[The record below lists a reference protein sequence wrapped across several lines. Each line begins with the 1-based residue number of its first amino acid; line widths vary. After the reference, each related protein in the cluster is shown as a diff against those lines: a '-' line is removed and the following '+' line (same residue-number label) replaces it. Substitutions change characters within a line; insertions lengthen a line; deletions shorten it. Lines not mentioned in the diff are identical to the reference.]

1 MFHFKHKTMSKAK
14 IMKTLLCLCMLLI
27 PLGMSAQGK
36 KVNINVKDASLS
48 SALRQV
54 EQQSGYYKINYP
66 SAEVSR
72 YKVTANVKNATAPQ
86 AVNEL
91 LQGLPFTSS
100 VNGQFIQIRQS
111 ARAASN
117 GNPWPTTGCGW

>member
-1 MFHFKHKTMSKAK
+1 MSKAK

-72 YKVTANVKNATAPQ
+72 YKVTANVKNATAP
-86 AVNEL
+86 
-91 LQGLPFTSS
+91 P
-100 VNGQFIQIRQS
+100 
-111 ARAASN
+111 
-117 GNPWPTTGCGW
+117 GCQ